1 MGDLHMVNFAQS
13 LSNPFSSLWILRG
26 CNSCSLSGIHVTV
39 FVTQPEVGVEFL
51 PLSLPGTL
59 VLFGAGRSM
68 ARWEDVNVVITFLI
82 IANF

>member
-1 MGDLHMVNFAQS
+1 
-13 LSNPFSSLWILRG
+13 
-26 CNSCSLSGIHVTV
+26 LSGIHVTV